1 MSNRER
7 AVDLVYQI
15 PENKL
20 LYLIAFMEGLSV
32 PDDPVSDVSEA
43 DPFFSLE
50 NQERLK
56 KAAARM
62 EAVGG
67 TVHELI
73 GDRTDDESMG

>member
-1 MSNRER
+1 MSNRDR

-20 LYLIAFMEGLSV
+20 LVLIAFMEGLSV
-32 PDDPVSDVSEA
+32 PDEPVSDISDA
-43 DPFFSLE
+43 DPFFSPE

-62 EAVGG
+62 ESGGG

-73 GDRTDDESMG
+73 GGGTDDESMG